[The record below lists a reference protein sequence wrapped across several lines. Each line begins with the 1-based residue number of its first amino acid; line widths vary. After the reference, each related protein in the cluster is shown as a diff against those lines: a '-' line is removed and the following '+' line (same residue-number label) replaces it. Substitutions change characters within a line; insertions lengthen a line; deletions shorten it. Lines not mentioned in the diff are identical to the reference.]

1 MQQKTHSN
9 RSIKYKCSRRV
20 FSDRDD
26 TTPDA
31 LENVAVEA
39 AEQADGADGAQWQLS
54 MSMQCRGKSM
64 YHR

>member
-1 MQQKTHSN
+1 MHSN
-9 RSIKYKCSRRV
+9 RYIKYKCSRRV

-31 LENVAVEA
+31 LEGVGVQA
-39 AEQADGADGAQWQLS
+39 AEQIDATDGAQWQLL
-54 MSMQCRGKSM
+54 MSMRYKGKSA

>member
-1 MQQKTHSN
+1 MY
-9 RSIKYKCSRRV
+9 IKYKCSRRV

-31 LENVAVEA
+31 LEGVVVEA
-39 AEQADGADGAQWQLS
+39 AEQIDTTDSVQWQLS
-54 MSMQCRGKSM
+54 MSMRCKGKIA